1 MAKTNGYD
9 TGIAG
14 EFIERIQN
22 LHGDL
27 DSERGKYMAACKK
40 IREDIKEVLAEA
52 ESEGFDKKVI
62 KAIVKEIELF
72 EKIKRLPDGFDM
84 DTQSQYEAL
93 SSALGAFADTALGQA
108 ALDRSKDEARKSGA
122 AAGTEASQP
131 KAKKSKKDKAA
142 APIGSTES
150 TSEIKH

>member
-9 TGIAG
+9 TGLAG

-27 DSERGKYMAACKK
+27 ESERGAYMAACKK

-62 KAIVKEIELF
+62 KAIVKELELF
-72 EKIKRLPDGFDM
+72 EKIKRLPDGFDI

-108 ALDRSKDEARKSGA
+108 ALDRSKSPAPEPI
-122 AAGTEASQP
+122 QP

-142 APIGSTES
+142 APIGSTEPS
-150 TSEIKH
+150 SEIKH

>member
-9 TGIAG
+9 TGLAG

-27 DSERGKYMAACKK
+27 ESERGSYMAACKK

-108 ALDRSKDEARKSGA
+108 ALDRSKDESSKSG

-131 KAKKSKKDKAA
+131 KAKKAKKDKAA

-150 TSEIKH
+150 TSEVKH

>member
-9 TGIAG
+9 TGLAG

-22 LHGDL
+22 LHDDL
-27 DSERGKYMAACKK
+27 ESERGSYMAACKK

-72 EKIKRLPDGFDM
+72 EKIKRLPDGFDI

-108 ALDRSKDEARKSGA
+108 ALDRSKDESRKSG
-122 AAGTEASQP
+122 AGTEASQP